1 MTPSCM
7 HSVVRRRSSG
17 GGVLEQRRFLLSLH
31 VCVCV
36 FEDNNTKTQAR
47 LCETYQRESWRIY
60 GIKQKKEKK
69 KNKVENERARKRKR
83 EESFG
88 IKWKVKTKKKGEDG
102 ILWVCVWWTKCK
114 RKKRWGNVWMKEMQ
128 RIRNHNLKILPN
140 IFTINFK

>member
-88 IKWKVKTKKKGEDG
+88 IKWKVKTKKKERMESYGYVCGGQNVREKKGGEMYG
-102 ILWVCVWWTKCK
+102 
-114 RKKRWGNVWMKEMQ
+114 
-128 RIRNHNLKILPN
+128 
-140 IFTINFK
+140 